1 MVLLFLTPA
10 ENLKYECL
18 FSYQYD
24 FAERSGDKADGCAIF
39 W

>member
-24 FAERSGDKADGCAIF
+24 FAEHSGVKADGCAVF